1 MGYNAYVRGE
11 QKEKDKKKDKKKKEF
26 ELDKGKSA
34 WSDALGSAASTTK
47 MLGENLGNHHKYKN
61 VKSWDM
67 GGGSSDSKSGLDVTV
82 DQKDQSTTVRDGV
95 GDTLTKKERKALGL
109 E

>member
-1 MGYNAYVRGE
+1 MSDSTFDE
-11 QKEKDKKKDKKKKEF
+11 EKYKKKKA
-26 ELDKGKSA
+26 LA
-34 WSDALGSAASTTK
+34 DALGGAASTAK
-47 MLGENLGNHHKYKN
+47 MLGENLGNNHKYRN

-82 DQKDQSTTVRDGV
+82 DQKDRSTTVRDGV

>member
-1 MGYNAYVRGE
+1 MTDE
-11 QKEKDKKKDKKKKEF
+11 EKQKKK
-26 ELDKGKSA
+26 A
-34 WSDALGSAASTTK
+34 WSDALGGAASTAK
-47 MLGENLGNHHKYKN
+47 MLGENLGNNHKYRN

-82 DQKDQSTTVRDGV
+82 DQKDRSTTVRDGV